1 MNEWGM
7 VRTLGGPAQA
17 EVLAV
22 GRRGRGEGRPF
33 SRALGLG
40 PGRQMLSIAPQAPS
54 GASSCILRI
63 KGVSLCSGCAQVLL
77 RSHSAIPKNLSDQPG
92 GVVNPYSAPG

>member
-40 PGRQMLSIAPQAPS
+40 PGRQMLSIAPPS
-54 GASSCILRI
+54 PIWGFQLHLEDKRGILVQWVHRSC
-63 KGVSLCSGCAQVLL
+63 
-77 RSHSAIPKNLSDQPG
+77 
-92 GVVNPYSAPG
+92 